1 MEINLS
7 KSMSP
12 GMPKVPK
19 SAQNALVEVVLL
31 IVVCGLFTWFI
42 ILPKKA
48 EISAKNASLAKVVE
62 QESTVSGDLA
72 KLQSMIQT
80 LNSSSNQVADLDQAL
95 PLDGNTVN
103 LQILI
108 NSLAQSVGVAVTD
121 VEVSGQPNTVV
132 AGDKA
137 LLSDPYGA
145 TRTLQTLAGNLSVT
159 GSFAQLQAFLQK
171 LETSARLI
179 DVTDLEM
186 DAAAGGNLSLRL
198 GINAYYLAP
207 SS

>member
-1 MEINLS
+1 
-7 KSMSP
+7 
-12 GMPKVPK
+12 
-19 SAQNALVEVVLL
+19 
-31 IVVCGLFTWFI
+31 
-42 ILPKKA
+42 
-48 EISAKNASLAKVVE
+48 
-62 QESTVSGDLA
+62 
-72 KLQSMIQT
+72 MIQT

>member
-1 MEINLS
+1 
-7 KSMSP
+7 
-12 GMPKVPK
+12 MPKVPK

>member
-1 MEINLS
+1 
-7 KSMSP
+7 MSP